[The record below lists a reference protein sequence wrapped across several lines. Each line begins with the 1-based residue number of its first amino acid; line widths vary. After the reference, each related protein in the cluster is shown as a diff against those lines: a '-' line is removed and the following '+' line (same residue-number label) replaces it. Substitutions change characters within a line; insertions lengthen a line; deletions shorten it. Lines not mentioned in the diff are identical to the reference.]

1 MAYLNSLEEC
11 VFTLEQC
18 NDSLQGATSSLS
30 SLTKTFPR
38 VGTVIRC
45 ERKYELTTASDISKA
60 QNLISKEAVPF
71 LFRQV
76 DQLESAIE
84 AIRAA
89 HEALGQ
95 RVEDQTTEH
104 KQLMDDEQAMAEVQ
118 RAVKK
123 EHVAMTDVQANLL
136 NAKSL
141 VVAKE
146 RDLAELQRVRTGG
159 KTHSAI
165 LEEAGKIDA
174 EIIRVRRM
182 VADIDHETA
191 AIPLD
196 DQIQTTGDESDKY
209 MVLNGLRQQLSL
221 CTTELP
227 IDQAVGDF
235 IDASIQT
242 LGLLETKLF
251 VPWWDANTELQTT
264 RMRYI
269 TRLLRFFF
277 KDHGSTMHAII
288 EILLDHQSLTID
300 ELRRELSATGHA
312 TTDLTML
319 VNHLKKIHAISTDTR
334 TVAGKQVMSVQ
345 LDFGGLEDTE
355 EDTGEDTA
363 EDGATDDV
371 EPMEL

>member
-1 MAYLNSLEEC
+1 MSYQSSLDQC
-11 VFTLEQC
+11 VLTLEQC
-18 NDSLQGATSSLS
+18 NDSLHNTTASLG

-38 VGTVIRC
+38 TGTVIRC
-45 ERKYELTTASDISKA
+45 ERKYDLTTASDINKA
-60 QNLISKEAVPF
+60 QALISKEAVPF

-95 RVEDQTTEH
+95 RVEDQMAEH
-104 KQLMDDEQAMAEVQ
+104 KQLLDDEQAMAEVQ

-123 EHVAMTDVQANLL
+123 ENAAITDVQANLL
-136 NAKSL
+136 NARSL
-141 VVAKE
+141 VGAKE

-159 KTHSAI
+159 KAHGEV
-165 LEEAGKIDA
+165 LEEAARVDA

-196 DQIQTTGDESDKY
+196 DQIQATADESDKY
-209 MVLNGLRQQLSL
+209 LVLNGLRQQLAL
-221 CTTELP
+221 CTADLP
-227 IDQAVGDF
+227 MAQETGDF
-235 IDASIQT
+235 MDASLQT
-242 LGLLETKLF
+242 LALLENKLL
-251 VPWWDANTELQTT
+251 VPWWDANTELQSS

-269 TRLLRFFF
+269 ARLMRFFF
-277 KDHGSTMHAII
+277 KDHGSTMQAII
-288 EILLDHQSLTID
+288 EILLDHQALTID

-319 VNHLKKIHAISTDTR
+319 INHLKKIHAIATDTR
-334 TVAGKQVMSVQ
+334 TMGGKQVMSVQ

-355 EDTGEDTA
+355 EDADA
-363 EDGATDDV
+363 
-371 EPMEL
+371 MEL

>member
-1 MAYLNSLEEC
+1 MSYLNSLEQC

-18 NDSLQGATSSLS
+18 NGSLQNATASLS

-45 ERKYELTTASDISKA
+45 ERKYELTTASDINKA
-60 QNLISKEAVPF
+60 QSLISKEAVPF

-84 AIRAA
+84 AIRVA
-89 HEALGQ
+89 HESLGQ

-104 KQLMDDEQAMAEVQ
+104 KQLLDDEQAMSEVQ
-118 RAVKK
+118 QAVKK
-123 EHVAMTDVQANLL
+123 EHAAMADIQANLL

-141 VVAKE
+141 VAAKE

-159 KTHSAI
+159 KAHGAI
-165 LEEAGKIDA
+165 LEEAGKVDA
-174 EIIRVRRM
+174 EIIRMRRM
-182 VADIDHETA
+182 VSEIDHETA

-196 DQIQTTGDESDKY
+196 DQIQATSDESEKY
-209 MVLNGLRQQLSL
+209 IVLNGLRQQLAL
-221 CTTELP
+221 CTDEVP
-227 IDQAVGDF
+227 VDQQVGDF
-235 IDASIQT
+235 IDASAQT
-242 LGLLETKLF
+242 LGLLENKLF
-251 VPWWDANTELQTT
+251 VPWWDANTELQTG
-264 RMRYI
+264 RMHYI
-269 TRLLRFFF
+269 ARLLRFFF

-300 ELRRELSATGHA
+300 ELRRELSASGHA
-312 TTDLTML
+312 TTDLSML
-319 VNHLKKIHAISTDTR
+319 VGHLKKIHAVSSDTR

-345 LDFGGLEDTE
+345 LDFSGLEDTE
-355 EDTGEDTA
+355 DTEEVA
-363 EDGATDDV
+363 ASS